1 MIDIGNWFDRWLL
14 AAIAVAQKQK
24 ENERVNMNILNLLK
38 IFTIIVLAVFFCV
51 ALTLTPVFKRWHSNQ
66 IYERVRE
73 AFEHPKARYWLCEKR
88 STVDEI
94 IGFLQGKTD
103 PLDKDIELIKEL
115 KRMGYKPCIT
125 WTK

>member
-1 MIDIGNWFDRWLL
+1 MS
-14 AAIAVAQKQK
+14 K
-24 ENERVNMNILNLLK
+24 LNLLK
-38 IFTIIVLAVFFCV
+38 IFISVILAITLCV

-66 IYERVRE
+66 IYQRVRA
-73 AFEHPKARYWLCEKR
+73 AFDHPKARYWLCER
-88 STVDEI
+88 GSTVDEI